1 MIQPG
6 PALSS
11 AIHHEVR
18 EVRRSRGRNRRKST
32 CSPICAT
39 SENTTE
45 AAVPNSS
52 RSRWPL
58 GVAMFAGEFAPFRER
73 MRVGPGDRHEGKDV
87 QDDPERL
94 RPQLEAADQGD
105 AVDHQGNDDDGADE
119 IADRARDAEAH
130 LQRGCHD
137 DRFERE
143 EDEGEGG
150 VDQRGDGRADIA
162 EAGAAGQQVDIDA
175 AFCGMVGNRQAAKE
189 DDDADDQNGGGGV
202 GRAVIQRNRAA
213 DRFQR
218 QKRDG
223 AKGCIGDAGGRP
235 SPGALGGEAQRI
247 VFQGLVRN
255 PLIILAPDAVNP
267 LPPCHCD
274 APDPLCRPRVTSKLR
289 TRNLRRYFAVQYTR
303 SHVSVQCTNPAHPRL
318 TKKRSRTKMGCS
330 CQTNQTK
337 ACSRRFAANC

>member
-1 MIQPG
+1 M
-6 PALSS
+6 
-11 AIHHEVR
+11 
-18 EVRRSRGRNRRKST
+18 
-32 CSPICAT
+32 
-39 SENTTE
+39 
-45 AAVPNSS
+45 AA
-52 RSRWPL
+52 R
-58 GVAMFAGEFAPFRER
+58 VAMFAGEFAPFRER

-87 QDDPERL
+87 EDDPERL

-105 AVDHQGNDDDGADE
+105 AVGHQGNDDDGADE

-189 DDDADDQNGGGGV
+189 DDDADDQDGGGGV
-202 GRAVIQRNRAA
+202 GGAVIQRNRAA
-213 DRFQR
+213 DRLQR

-223 AKGCIGDAGGRP
+223 AKGRIGDAGGRP
-235 SPGALGGEAQRI
+235 APGTLGGEAQRI

-267 LPPCHCD
+267 LPPCHYD
-274 APDPLCRPRVTSKLR
+274 APARFNRPCVASKLR
-289 TRNLRRYFAVQYTR
+289 TKIYVAILRCNIRNPTY
-303 SHVSVQCTNPAHPRL
+303 P
-318 TKKRSRTKMGCS
+318 CS
-330 CQTNQTK
+330 AQIQVIL
-337 ACSRRFAANC
+337 A